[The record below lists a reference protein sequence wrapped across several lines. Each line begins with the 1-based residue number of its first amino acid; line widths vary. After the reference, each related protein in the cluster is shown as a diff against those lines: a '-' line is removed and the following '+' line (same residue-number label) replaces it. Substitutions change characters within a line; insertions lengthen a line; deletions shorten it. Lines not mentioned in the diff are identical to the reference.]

1 MTDRR
6 SKLKQIAQS
15 TLDAIEKQSYTL
27 DGTTYDLSVATADSK
42 RNTAYYAPDSLLS
55 QWASGSP
62 ASATS
67 QTNIS
72 VLEVS
77 TLEGMRF
84 LHDTLCSTTDPT
96 GPIQDIPTIGV
107 LNFASAR
114 KPGGGFLSGAQA
126 QEESLARASTLYP
139 TLMTRTAQAFYTLHN
154 RDPKAGY
161 YTHAMVYSPRVAFV
175 RDDAGAWLPPLRA
188 DVLTSA
194 AVNAGVVR
202 QSLFGRT
209 AGAAIEGKIADAM
222 RERMARVLYLF
233 EQQGVRHLVLGSF
246 GTGVFKNSVETVA
259 HLWVDLLAADQSRF
273 ANSFETVVFAILGK
287 DTVEMFQRV
296 FEARGVTT

>member
-1 MTDRR
+1 M
-6 SKLKQIAQS
+6 I
-15 TLDAIEKQSYTL
+15 
-27 DGTTYDLSVATADSK
+27 
-42 RNTAYYAPDSLLS
+42 
-55 QWASGSP
+55 
-62 ASATS
+62 
-67 QTNIS
+67 
-72 VLEVS
+72 
-77 TLEGMRF
+77 
-84 LHDTLCSTTDPT
+84 
-96 GPIQDIPTIGV
+96 
-107 LNFASAR
+107 
-114 KPGGGFLSGAQA
+114 
-126 QEESLARASTLYP
+126 
-139 TLMTRTAQAFYTLHN
+139 
-154 RDPKAGY
+154 
-161 YTHAMVYSPRVAFV
+161 YSPRVTFV
-175 RDDAGAWLPPLRA
+175 RDDAGAWLPPVRA

-202 QSLFGRT
+202 RSLFGRA
-209 AGAAIEGKIADAM
+209 AGPAGVEAKIADAM